1 MEDTFKEKLDKVIET
16 VLCYLGYYYVRDK
29 YYDLKQ
35 FTKNVI
41 HYRKELTHDVSTWQC
56 EGMLVFNKKYL
67 QGALEELGDEDCW
80 HDSAQNRK
88 DIKRCIFLIDEL
100 LYNSPNFRK
109 GKVFIELLENQFNET
124 TVETQSAEQ
133 EHKPS
138 LSDEEQTNLDYK
150 NELFTLLTN
159 YDKWWV

>member
-1 MEDTFKEKLDKVIET
+1 M
-16 VLCYLGYYYVRDK
+16 
-29 YYDLKQ
+29 
-35 FTKNVI
+35 
-41 HYRKELTHDVSTWQC
+41 
-56 EGMLVFNKKYL
+56 
-67 QGALEELGDEDCW
+67 
-80 HDSAQNRK
+80 
-88 DIKRCIFLIDEL
+88 
-100 LYNSPNFRK
+100 LYNSPYPRK